1 MYVTRRI
8 VDPHILAYVM
18 GVYKASEIRGELI
31 GQAVVFEEELNAWM
45 DGELGEV
52 PAQRRLGQ

>member
-1 MYVTRRI
+1 MYENRRV

-31 GQAVVFEEELNAWM
+31 GQAIVFERELNAWI
-45 DGELGEV
+45 DGTEE
-52 PAQRRLGQ
+52 AQGRLNG